1 MARRGRSSTVHGG
14 GKRRTLAARVN
25 SATLTYVPQVKV
37 FEDAPTVAW
46 RERFTA
52 APANMFGNFDTGFN
66 ADDVVKRMGNCKIP
80 SLH

>member
-1 MARRGRSSTVHGG
+1 MVHGG

-25 SATLTYVPQVKV
+25 SATLAYIPKVKV

-52 APANMFGNFDTGFN
+52 ATANMFGSFGSDFN
-66 ADDVVKRMGNCKIP
+66 ADPLRTRFVLLQVAISP
-80 SLH
+80 